1 MFEREAQRKELK
13 CGSQPLHF
21 SMKWTSTVREGDE
34 QSRNYLR
41 CLCDMIQENDT
52 TNCCSTS
59 FLRHSFK
66 VSGFQTSTLEMS
78 FDSSQNPPGVL
89 ALTDIDVHS
98 ANVFFSHSYQPTGP
112 FRWVLLYTNTST
124 CVCVLFH
131 CEGVLTHFC
140 ISPFIHPS
148 VKTSVFHL
156 SLSILISSFLS
167 SQHQS

>member
-1 MFEREAQRKELK
+1 MWLPAIRLFHEVDQHCQVLSSWGTIWDA
-13 CGSQPLHF
+13 F
-21 SMKWTSTVREGDE
+21 VIWW
-34 QSRNYLR
+34 NNN
-41 CLCDMIQENDT
+41 IQENDT

-59 FLRHSFK
+59 FVRHSFK
-66 VSGFQTSTLEMS
+66 VSGFQTFTFEMS

-89 ALTDIDVHS
+89 ALTVIDVHS